1 MTAKRTFTSQN
12 HPSSYRKS
20 GYKLVTGEVPDITL
34 YTTIGWYNWVYY
46 RDNITKEE
54 LDSKSERK
62 TEFTVNMY
70 PWMPIS
76 KEKTIP
82 VAADWIVTM
91 VTPVDKIYQMYEED
105 ILKNGQESNQSNSA
119 ADGSETDQ

>member
-1 MTAKRTFTSQN
+1 MTIKVLLM
-12 HPSSYRKS
+12 KS
-20 GYKLVTGEVPDITL
+20 GEDVIADVKEMVSPEKHVVGYFLTKPCVIKMANT
-34 YTTIGWYNWVYY
+34 
-46 RDNITKEE
+46 DNITAEE

-105 ILKNGQESNQSNSA
+105 ILKHGKESNQSDSA
-119 ADGSETDQ
+119 TDGSETDK

>member
-1 MTAKRTFTSQN
+1 MTIKVLLM
-12 HPSSYRKS
+12 KS
-20 GYKLVTGEVPDITL
+20 GEDVIADIKEMVSPEKHVVGYFLTKPCVIKMAN
-34 YTTIGWYNWVYY
+34 T
-46 RDNITKEE
+46 DNITKEE

>member
-1 MTAKRTFTSQN
+1 M
-12 HPSSYRKS
+12 KS
-20 GYKLVTGEVPDITL
+20 GEDVIADIKEMVSPEKHVVGYFLTKPCVIKMAN
-34 YTTIGWYNWVYY
+34 T
-46 RDNITKEE
+46 DNITKEE